1 MKIKR
6 YFAADTR
13 KALRMVR
20 DDLGPD
26 AIIISNRSA
35 DGGVEILAAEDFD
48 DELARKGEID
58 TRNAAEVSAVKETVT
73 TAAAPA
79 PASTMEKPR
88 HPEAAA
94 PARDNVMT
102 SDVILKALKKKQP
115 NQGKQ
120 AAAENQLIA
129 TMRDELAQLR
139 GMMEN
144 QFSVLSQGQWSQNS
158 PIRNDLVQQLSRIGL
173 SPTLASKL
181 VGSMKNAEQ
190 LTPQVATRDMLALLT
205 AKIRIN
211 NQSIIEHR
219 GAVALIGPAGA
230 GKTTTIAKL
239 TSQFVRLHGNKN
251 IILLSADNHRI
262 GAHEQLLAYGELFE
276 VPVLRAGDNEE
287 IRQIIHAIGNN
298 SLVLIDTG
306 SLTRQDLQA
315 PEKMA
320 TLQPDLGIR
329 NYLVLPATN
338 QTPVLE
344 KLVGSFRNQPLAGA
358 IITKVDEALNL
369 GGALTALINS
379 GLPTAYWSD
388 GLDVN
393 SHLYQATAKHLVA
406 KAVTMVN
413 RQSVVNRPGA
423 PPPKSKAPTTKPAHA
438 Q

>member
-1 MKIKR
+1 
-6 YFAADTR
+6 
-13 KALRMVR
+13 
-20 DDLGPD
+20 
-26 AIIISNRSA
+26 
-35 DGGVEILAAEDFD
+35 
-48 DELARKGEID
+48 
-58 TRNAAEVSAVKETVT
+58 
-73 TAAAPA
+73 
-79 PASTMEKPR
+79 
-88 HPEAAA
+88 
-94 PARDNVMT
+94 MT
-102 SDVILKALKKKQP
+102 SDVILKALKKKKP
-115 NQGKQ
+115 AREKPSGDN
-120 AAAENQLIA
+120 ELIA
-129 TMRDELAQLR
+129 TMRNELAQLR

-173 SPTLASKL
+173 SPTLSSKL

-211 NQSIIEHR
+211 NQSILEQR

-262 GAHEQLLAYGELFE
+262 GAHEQLLAYGELFD
-276 VPVLRAGDNEE
+276 VPVLRARDDEE
-287 IRQIIHAIGNN
+287 IRQIIHAVGNN

-306 SLTRQDLQA
+306 SLTPEDLQA
-315 PEKMA
+315 PEKMPTMQA
-320 TLQPDLGIR
+320 DLGIR

-344 KLVGSFRNQPLAGA
+344 KLVSSFRNQPLAGT

-369 GGALTALINS
+369 GGALTAVIN
-379 GLPTAYWSD
+379 GGMPVAYWSD

-413 RQSVVNRPGA
+413 RQNRSNRPAAPAATATTAGA
-423 PPPKSKAPTTKPAHA
+423 EAAPA

>member
-13 KALRMVR
+13 KALRLVR

-26 AIIISNRSA
+26 AIIISNRSV

-48 DELARKGEID
+48 DELTQKGEID
-58 TRNAAEVSAVKETVT
+58 TRSAVEVT
-73 TAAAPA
+73 TVQPSPPPTERSEPA
-79 PASTMEKPR
+79 EKPPR
-88 HPEAAA
+88 AQPVVSNKDE
-94 PARDNVMT
+94 VMT

-115 NQGKQ
+115 RQEKTTSNDS
-120 AAAENQLIA
+120 ELIS

-144 QFSVLSQGQWSQNS
+144 QFSVLSQGQWSQHS
-158 PIRNDLVQQLSRIGL
+158 PIRNDLMQQLNRIGL
-173 SPTLASKL
+173 SSTLSSKL
-181 VGSMKNAEQ
+181 IGSMKNAEQ

-211 NQSIIEHR
+211 NQSILEQR

-262 GAHEQLLAYGELFE
+262 GAHEQLLAYGELFD
-276 VPVLRAGDNEE
+276 VPVLRARDDEE
-287 IRQIIHAIGNN
+287 IRQIIHAVGNN

-306 SLTRQDLQA
+306 SLTPQDLQA
-315 PEKMA
+315 PEKMPTMQA
-320 TLQPDLGIR
+320 DLGIR

-344 KLVGSFRNQPLAGA
+344 KLVSSFRNQPLAGT

-369 GGALTALINS
+369 GGALTAVIN
-379 GLPTAYWSD
+379 GNLPVAYWSD

-393 SHLYQATAKHLVA
+393 SHLYQASAKHLVA

-413 RQSVVNRPGA
+413 RKNRVNRPAAGVTTTAPGA
-423 PPPKSKAPTTKPAHA
+423 KPAPA
-438 Q
+438 P